1 MERRQTGHLRDR
13 QRSGIANG
21 TRAEPSETDP
31 SSVQSSARA
40 IRYGLGLLLVALCV
54 GLAAALFLT
63 IGSAHAE
70 VFLVGAYAAF

>member
-13 QRSGIANG
+13 QRSGIANR
-21 TRAEPSETDP
+21 TRAEPTETDP
-31 SSVQSSARA
+31 SSAQSSARA

-63 IGSAHAE
+63 IGSAHAD
-70 VFLVGAYAAF
+70 VFLVGANAAF

>member
-1 MERRQTGHLRDR
+1 MERRHTGHLQDR

-31 SSVQSSARA
+31 SSVQSSAHA

-63 IGSAHAE
+63 VGKAHAD

>member
-21 TRAEPSETDP
+21 TRAEPSETES
-31 SSVQSSARA
+31 SSVQSSVRA

-63 IGSAHAE
+63 IGSAHAD
-70 VFLVGAYAAF
+70 VFLVGANAAF

>member
-21 TRAEPSETDP
+21 TRAEPTETDP
-31 SSVQSSARA
+31 NSVQSSRHA

-63 IGSAHAE
+63 IGKAHAD
-70 VFLVGAYAAF
+70 VFLVGANAAF